1 MIFLSPADPCQENM
15 GNFNSNPNSMIY
27 QAQENMGD
35 YKLKTAED
43 YVVPEQL
50 RMNTNKALRRILG
63 QEEFVSHNTAEYCFT
78 LFVTVMQ
85 AKRPLAV

>member
-1 MIFLSPADPCQENM
+1 
-15 GNFNSNPNSMIY
+15 
-27 QAQENMGD
+27 MGD

-63 QEEFVSHNTAEYCFT
+63 QEEFVSPVVV
-78 LFVTVMQ
+78 LVVVIVVIGIVVVVFVVVFFVVVVVCI
-85 AKRPLAV
+85 ACVCIA